1 MIDRIK
7 QFEQD
12 HITACIVIVSFVF
25 VGNLVA
31 ALVKALG

>member
-7 QFEQD
+7 KFEQD

-25 VGNLVA
+25 VGNLA
-31 ALVKALG
+31 AGLAKALG